1 MSREQRPTSVVHAP
15 DRMKRSMKTPCP
27 AGKAQF
33 DPSWKEFPPSFPDF
47 PGAENNGGEIYPPCE
62 TSTLGD
68 GGRISPLSDVFSQG
82 TS

>member
-27 AGKAQF
+27 GGKAQF
-33 DPSWKEFPPSFPDF
+33 DPSWKESPPSFPDF
-47 PGAENNGGEIYPPCE
+47 PGAENNGGEIYPPFE

-82 TS
+82 TP